1 MNPWSRARELA
12 SKTPPHRERY
22 LDFLRAAAILVVVFG
37 HWLSTAPWVTDTGL
51 AVEKMLGVLAWSHLL
66 TWALQVMPVFFMVG
80 GYANHASWEATVR
93 DGRGY
98 AAWVQSRLRRLVLPV
113 VPLLLAWAMLAL
125 AARLAGVDPELV
137 RQASRLALIPTWFLA
152 VYVLVILI
160 APGAASAWR
169 RFGLASFWLPVSAAV
184 LVDALAF
191 GRGLEPLRWAN
202 YVFVWLAVHQLGM
215 FWRSLGAGERMTWL
229 AWLFGGFAAL
239 VFLVE
244 VAKYPVAMLTVPGE
258 AFSNSSPPTV
268 ALVALAALQFGLLG
282 LLREPARRW
291 LARPATWTATV
302 LVNGFIMTIFLWHST
317 VYTLLI
323 GLSLRLGGV
332 GLRAEPGSAGWW
344 LLRPAWLLAMLLL
357 LVPVVA
363 LFGRFEQGG
372 REPPRAAAA
381 PAAWAQVVGALLVS
395 LGLALLAGYGMA
407 GARFPGLRV
416 VPLAMVLGGVALIV
430 SRRSPRSGG

>member
-1 MNPWSRARELA
+1 VNPWSRARELA
-12 SKTPPHRERY
+12 SQTPPHRERY

-80 GYANHASWEATVR
+80 GYANHASWEAAVR
-93 DGRGY
+93 DGRSY
-98 AAWVQSRLRRLVLPV
+98 PAWVQSRLRRLVLPV
-113 VPLLLAWAMLAL
+113 VPLLLAWAALAL
-125 AARLAGVDPELV
+125 AARLAGLDPELV

-152 VYVLVILI
+152 VYVVVILI
-160 APGAASAWR
+160 APAAASAWR

-244 VAKYPVAMLTVPGE
+244 VARYPVAMLTVPGE

-268 ALVALAALQFGLLG
+268 ALVALAAMQFGLLG

-291 LARPATWTATV
+291 LERPAAWTATV
-302 LVNGFIMTIFLWHST
+302 LVNGFVMTIFLWHST
-317 VYTLLI
+317 VHTLLV
-323 GLSLRLGGV
+323 GLSLRFGGL

-344 LLRPAWLLAMLLL
+344 LLRPAWLLAMLLV
-357 LVPVVA
+357 LVPVAA

-372 REPPRAAAA
+372 REPPRGAAA
-381 PAAWAQVVGALLVS
+381 PAAWTQVGGALLVS

>member
-1 MNPWSRARELA
+1 MNPWSRARDLA
-12 SKTPPHRERY
+12 SQTPPQRERY
-22 LDFLRAAAILVVVFG
+22 LDFLRAAAILIVVFG

-80 GYANHASWEATVR
+80 GYANHASWEAAVR

-113 VPLLLAWAMLAL
+113 VPLLLAWATLAL
-125 AARLAGVDPELV
+125 LAQLAGVDPELV

-152 VYVLVILI
+152 VYVFVILI
-160 APGAASAWR
+160 APAAASAWR
-169 RFGLASFWLPVSAAV
+169 RFGLASFWVPVSAAV

-215 FWRSLGAGERMTWL
+215 FWRALGAGERMTWL

-244 VAKYPVAMLTVPGE
+244 VAQYPVAMLTVPGE
-258 AFSNSSPPTV
+258 PFSNSSPPTV

-291 LARPATWTATV
+291 LESPAAWTATV
-302 LVNGFIMTIFLWHST
+302 LLNGFIMTVFLWHST
-317 VYTLLI
+317 VHTLLV
-323 GLSLRLGGV
+323 GVSLRLGGV
-332 GLRAEPGSAGWW
+332 GLRAEPGSADWW
-344 LLRPAWLLAMLLL
+344 LLRPAWLLAMLLV

-372 REPPRAAAA
+372 REAPRAAA
-381 PAAWAQVVGALLVS
+381 PAAWTQVVGALMVS
-395 LGLALLAGYGMA
+395 LGLALLAGYGMTSA
-407 GARFPGLRV
+407 AFPGLRV